1 MGLVRLR
8 SELRV
13 YLFVI
18 MVIFFSIGFVSSGSL
33 VLFVEVYFN
42 MVVLL
47 RFIIVFFFFLRV
59 VVSMRKVVLMRVMLC
74 VLLKFI
80 RIFFLSLGMLLE

>member
-33 VLFVEVYFN
+33 VLFVEV
-42 MVVLL
+42 
-47 RFIIVFFFFLRV
+47 
-59 VVSMRKVVLMRVMLC
+59 
-74 VLLKFI
+74 
-80 RIFFLSLGMLLE
+80 